1 MILRT
6 FSRRFVAASFSLVC
20 LAVGTAG
27 ALRAG
32 DVKYPAETPILS
44 VAVPDGWTSEISK
57 GDLDLTT
64 SDGNV
69 YFSLSKSNNAA
80 KLDPKVSARKF
91 AEGAGLTDITV
102 EANDD
107 EEENGVKK
115 KTAFVTGKKGDT
127 DYYAI
132 VGAIT
137 LPDGTKCALF
147 ILGEKEAMAAH
158 KKELQTIDSSIKP
171 TK

>member
-6 FSRRFVAASFSLVC
+6 FSRRFLTVSLSLAG
-20 LAVGTAG
+20 LAVGMAG
-27 ALRAG
+27 SLRAG

-44 VAVPDGWTSEISK
+44 VTVPDGWTSEISK

-69 YFSLSKSNNAA
+69 YFSLSTTNNAV

-115 KTAFVTGKKGDT
+115 KTAFVTGKKGGT

-132 VGAIT
+132 VGSIT
-137 LPDGTKCALF
+137 LPDGTKCAIF
-147 ILGEKEAMAAH
+147 VLGEKDSMVAH